1 MRVEQEGYWAVSY
14 PGQAWGDRE
23 KDRQGGIEG
32 THIKREREAFLGLE
46 KERGTSSL
54 GRGGGRIGALMLCN
68 WL

>member
-32 THIKREREAFLGLE
+32 THIKRERERGISGLG
-46 KERGTSSL
+46 ERK
-54 GRGGGRIGALMLCN
+54 RYF
-68 WL
+68 